1 MKKSLSLL
9 AYNGKKDH
17 LVTENLA
24 EKSYKRLVEL
34 GFSKIEYV
42 SQAGLGHSVSET
54 ELKKVR

>member
-1 MKKSLSLL
+1 ML